1 MESRIQATLHISLHT
16 SVILSK
22 VKTPIQVDFFFAK
35 LATQLINTTP
45 IKYYI

>member
-22 VKTPIQVDFFFAK
+22 VKTPIQVDFFAK